1 MRQDGQWN
9 LVMRAFSV
17 FALVVAAS
25 WLANPVTGVH
35 ETARAVPEFD
45 ALLQE
50 AAGRD
55 GVDAVVIGSSVVR
68 HHFRTD
74 VLDAET
80 PWTWHNLGL
89 SASFPPESYALAEA
103 FLASPAADSVALLVL
118 DILPFEAPHAENAKH
133 LRRTWYMDAGELAS
147 CLSALPW
154 GSDFPRAWATG
165 QTFLTSALT
174 HAIGWLRPEAWSAPA
189 RPALVG
195 RVAGWSPLD
204 TLEPRSDALHWARE
218 DFLKQPTERLT
229 GLRAEA
235 ADFDFRASGAAPDP
249 CVHWTCPPEE
259 LAYHLQRMA
268 DVRAA
273 AAARGIRCVFL
284 FQMLWGTNGCLYF
297 EARDRWGAGE
307 VIELMGSN
315 PGAGLH
321 VRPHH
326 YDGAHLTPSGATFIS
341 QALATRLTPNP
352 TPNR

>member
-1 MRQDGQWN
+1 MKQTGRWT
-9 LVMRAFSV
+9 LVVRTFSA

-25 WLANPVTGVH
+25 WLANPATGIH

-50 AAGRD
+50 AAGRK
-55 GVDAVVIGSSVVR
+55 GVHAVVIGSSVVR

-103 FLASPAADSVALLVL
+103 FLASPAADSARLLVL

-133 LRRTWYMDAGELAS
+133 LRRTWYMNAAELAA
-147 CLSALPW
+147 CLQALPW

-165 QTFLTSALT
+165 QTFLTAALT
-174 HAIGWLRPEAWSAPA
+174 HAIGWLRPEAWSAPN

-195 RVAGWSPLD
+195 RIAGWSPLD
-204 TLEPRSDALHWARE
+204 TLETRSDALHWARL
-218 DFLKQPTERLT
+218 DFLKQPAERLA

-235 ADFDFRASGAAPDP
+235 SDFDFRASGAAPDP
-249 CVHWTCPPEE
+249 CIHWTCPPEE
-259 LAYHLQRMA
+259 IAYHLQRMA
-268 DVRAA
+268 DIRSA

-297 EARDRWGAGE
+297 EARDRWGTDD
-307 VIELMGSN
+307 VVELMGSD
-315 PGAGLH
+315 PGEALH
-321 VRPHH
+321 EAANH
-326 YDGAHLTPSGATFIS
+326 YDATHLTPSGATLIS
-341 QALATRLTPNP
+341 RALAARLNPAPTR
-352 TPNR
+352 